1 MSTIAALIVAR
12 NELRAQVIGLKTDVS
27 KLDYKETGKRQEIE
41 FKIHDAE
48 ALLCEADEEVRD
60 LRTVERQ
67 ARRAANKA
75 ARAIEAQQDIDAHVA
90 EAKEAMKMVKA
101 VISDPELKADIAA
114 LMKTVF
120 AEAVLPVIELLGSV
134 TLPVTTVR
142 ISELEETLARAMIT
156 AMQSERELLSPP
168 HA

>member
-1 MSTIAALIVAR
+1 MELIAKR
-12 NELRAQVIGLKTDVS
+12 NELRNQVVILKNAYS
-27 KLDYKETGKRQEIE
+27 KIDYKEAGKRAELE
-41 FKIHDAE
+41 FQLHDME
-48 ALLCEADEEVRD
+48 EQLNEVDDEVRD
-60 LRTVERQ
+60 ARQVERQ
-67 ARRAANKA
+67 AKRAANKA
-75 ARAIEAQQDIDAHVA
+75 ARQLEDEKNIARHVT